1 MLDAVANNTV
11 QSASETKGDLASQRL
26 ADDLNQFLNL
36 LVTQLENQD
45 PLDPLDPNEFTSQ
58 LVQFASV
65 EQQIYQNQNLED
77 MLELQQQSI
86 MGDVVSYI
94 GAQVEVNGNELPLE
108 NGIGQFQYTLQG
120 EARSSTIT
128 ISDESGQ
135 VVFFTAGETDAG
147 SHDAV
152 WPGLDSFGFP
162 LEDGVYT
169 VNVSAVDTEGNSIN
183 VDTNIIGTVKGVSME
198 DGQVYVS
205 LTGAEYKL
213 EDVISVRS
221 QLGLQRVVD
230 EPGDGSGGDG
240 TSGGDTTGD
249 DTTT

>member
-11 QSASETKGDLASQRL
+11 QSASDTKADLASQRL

-77 MLELQQQSI
+77 MLALQQSSL

-94 GAQVEVNGNELPLE
+94 GSQVEVNGNKLPLE
-108 NGIGQFQYTLQG
+108 NGIGQFNYTLES
-120 EARSSTIT
+120 EAQSTTIT

-135 VVFFTAGETDAG
+135 VVFHSAGETASG

-152 WPGLDSFGFP
+152 WPGLDTFGFP

-169 VNVSAVDTEGNSIN
+169 VNVSAVDSEGNSVG
-183 VDTNIIGTVKGVSME
+183 VDTNIIGTVKGVSMDNGE
-198 DGQVYVS
+198 VLVS
-205 LTGAEYKL
+205 LTGAEYAI
-213 EDVISVRS
+213 DDIISVRG
-221 QLGLQRVVD
+221 QLGYQRVVD
-230 EPGDGSGGDG
+230 DSEGDGGDD
-240 TSGGDTTGD
+240 TSNDDTGD
-249 DTTT
+249 DTTDS